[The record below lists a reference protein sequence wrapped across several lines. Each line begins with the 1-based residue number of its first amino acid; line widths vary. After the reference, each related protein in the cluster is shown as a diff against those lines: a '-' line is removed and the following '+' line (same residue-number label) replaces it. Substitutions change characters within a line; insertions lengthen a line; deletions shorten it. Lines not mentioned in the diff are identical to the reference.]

1 MIRFYCVF
9 FAARRFVTIL
19 SLLILVGC
27 SSIPVRLPE
36 SPFLRNLE
44 RKSGK
49 IVFLGLDGNLYITD
63 QGGLNTIQLTADAEG
78 LPSDGSTQ
86 FYQFPTWSSDGSKL
100 AFAKIRT
107 NGVNVDG
114 ISLLTANGDGG
125 ELVEVFSS
133 SEDLPVYLFWSPD
146 DKFITYL
153 SININSQVFSIN
165 LIPAEGGEIQKL
177 VEGSTLY
184 WDWHPQK
191 DVIALHRGGD
201 SFVSGD
207 DKIALMD
214 VGGAFTENVL
224 DLTATLFKAPSFS
237 PDGEEL
243 LMAALNEEYESAL
256 LLTDRDGKLKDEL
269 AIVEGPVAFG
279 WSPDG
284 EQISYIDKRSGAAP
298 FNYGNLV
305 VIEKSKP
312 EEVTMIGDAVLGFF
326 WSPDGEKI
334 AYFEPLLLTEGYEA
348 TGIENEEGM
357 LRLSILDVSSGKSQN
372 VYEFL
377 PLQTMANLM
386 TSSDQYQQSTTIWSP
401 DSKKLVVLALGE
413 EGAAQVM
420 VVDATGSLEPR
431 PVAEGVVA
439 YWSWR

>member
-1 MIRFYCVF
+1 MRGVSMIRFYCVF

-224 DLTATLFKAPSFS
+224 DLTATLFK
-237 PDGEEL
+237 
-243 LMAALNEEYESAL
+243 
-256 LLTDRDGKLKDEL
+256 
-269 AIVEGPVAFG
+269 
-279 WSPDG
+279 
-284 EQISYIDKRSGAAP
+284 
-298 FNYGNLV
+298 
-305 VIEKSKP
+305 
-312 EEVTMIGDAVLGFF
+312 
-326 WSPDGEKI
+326 
-334 AYFEPLLLTEGYEA
+334 
-348 TGIENEEGM
+348 
-357 LRLSILDVSSGKSQN
+357 
-372 VYEFL
+372 
-377 PLQTMANLM
+377 
-386 TSSDQYQQSTTIWSP
+386 
-401 DSKKLVVLALGE
+401 
-413 EGAAQVM
+413 
-420 VVDATGSLEPR
+420 
-431 PVAEGVVA
+431 
-439 YWSWR
+439 